1 MGIPRNDS
9 SSSRWWSPETIA
21 SACPATAHSRNRL
34 SAGSFRTASIRSVI
48 STSVTRVVS
57 VSTSAHCSKSAGLTN
72 RPNTSRYSWSTASD
86 TTSWRRPSR
95 HKLTTF
101 HGGPCHRLE
110 MRMLVS
116 KTTLGLGTAG
126 SDLSDQASDVTGG
139 NARLLRGASRASSEG
154 IEWCGQRPMR
164 DAKPLDELFQNL
176 SVFDLLQPNLHVRH
190 GNLRKGED
198 ITSTSWRQA
207 EERAGWVD
215 AIAVLTRIV
224 RKDSGGMS
232 CRDC

>member
-9 SSSRWWSPETIA
+9 SSSRWWSPDTIA

-34 SAGSFRTASIRSVI
+34 SAGSFRTASIRSVT

-57 VSTSAHCSKSAGLTN
+57 VSTSVHCSKSSGLTN

-110 MRMLVS
+110 MRTLVS

-126 SDLSDQASDVTGG
+126 SDLSDQADDISGG
-139 NARLLRGASRASSEG
+139 NTCLLRCASRTSSEG
-154 IEWCGQRPMR
+154 REWCGQRPMR
-164 DAKPLDELFQNL
+164 DSKPLDELFQNL
-176 SVFDLLQPNLHVRH
+176 SVFNLLQPNLRVGH
-190 GNLRKGED
+190 GNLRTVEH
-198 ITSTSWRQA
+198 ITLTSGRQA
-207 EERAGWVD
+207 E
-215 AIAVLTRIV
+215 
-224 RKDSGGMS
+224 DSRGT
-232 CRDC
+232 